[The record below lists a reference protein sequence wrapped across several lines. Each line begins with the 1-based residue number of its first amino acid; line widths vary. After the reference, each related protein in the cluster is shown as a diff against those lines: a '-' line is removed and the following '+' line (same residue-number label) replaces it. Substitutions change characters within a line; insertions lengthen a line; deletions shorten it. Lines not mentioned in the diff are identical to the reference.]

1 MQHKRSVIR
10 FLTVTALLSIP
21 LGIAVLRTD
30 PLELHRAM
38 HPMHSPTLDL
48 FFRNVTH
55 LADGLVPTVIGLLVL
70 LFRDVRAFLMVGLS
84 CSLSAIIAQV
94 LKHGPYSSSDRPF
107 MFKEKL
113 GDMHWVDGLDI
124 HHHFSFP
131 SGHSTAAF
139 SLCFAL
145 TVLIARPAWGI
156 ALPLLAALLAYS
168 RVYLSQ
174 HFSEDILAGAIIGT
188 ATAVCVYQVL
198 YRSRFA
204 ERKWLDRRVI
214 RYRNQ

>member
-1 MQHKRSVIR
+1 MQYKRSVIR

-38 HPMHSPTLDL
+38 HPAHSPALDL

-55 LADGLVPTVIGLLVL
+55 LADGLVPTAIGLLVL
-70 LFRDVRAFLMVGLS
+70 LFRDVRSFLMVGLS
-84 CSLSAIIAQV
+84 CSLSAIIVQV
-94 LKHGPYSSSDRPF
+94 LKHGPFSGSDRPF